1 MRRLLQKMSPKTR
14 TWVIR
19 GLILSALVL
28 IGYPLFS
35 GITAHLP
42 DRKQTFKILDNDPET
57 FEEALFTKT
66 KADIEQLRDQIKA
79 LSEKLD
85 EKKQPA
91 PVVKAGTENLDEF
104 KATIEKQ
111 MQMQQKRK
119 VPDPVRQTLFPEP
132 VAKNTVNTPKAL
144 PDKNFGIR
152 TVKWEGA
159 ASDQKPK
166 KTISLPPSFGDA
178 SLLTGVIAPAAEVGK
193 GHPIPM
199 LFRMKEP
206 AQLPNEVKED
216 LKGCFIIGEGE
227 GRLDAERVKVRIV
240 NLSCITKDGEAI
252 IDQEVKGW
260 VVDADGRADLAGRVV
275 AKFGAHLIRTFIAG
289 LVEGFGEAFELSVS
303 ELNSSNYWGQE
314 TRRLKDTETGTLA
327 TAGVGRGIARSA
339 DSLQEFYLKLAAQ
352 SLPVIE
358 VGPKQNI
365 TIVISEGRDL
375 VLKERQKL

>member
-1 MRRLLQKMSPKTR
+1 M
-14 TWVIR
+14 
-19 GLILSALVL
+19 
-28 IGYPLFS
+28 
-35 GITAHLP
+35 
-42 DRKQTFKILDNDPET
+42 
-57 FEEALFTKT
+57 
-66 KADIEQLRDQIKA
+66 
-79 LSEKLD
+79 
-85 EKKQPA
+85 
-91 PVVKAGTENLDEF
+91 
-104 KATIEKQ
+104 
-111 MQMQQKRK
+111 
-119 VPDPVRQTLFPEP
+119 
-132 VAKNTVNTPKAL
+132 
-144 PDKNFGIR
+144 
-152 TVKWEGA
+152 
-159 ASDQKPK
+159 
-166 KTISLPPSFGDA
+166 
-178 SLLTGVIAPAAEVGK
+178 
-193 GHPIPM
+193 
-199 LFRMKEP
+199 
-206 AQLPNEVKED
+206 
-216 LKGCFIIGEGE
+216 
-227 GRLDAERVKVRIV
+227 DAERVKVRIV

-303 ELNSSNYWGQE
+303 ELSSNYWGQE